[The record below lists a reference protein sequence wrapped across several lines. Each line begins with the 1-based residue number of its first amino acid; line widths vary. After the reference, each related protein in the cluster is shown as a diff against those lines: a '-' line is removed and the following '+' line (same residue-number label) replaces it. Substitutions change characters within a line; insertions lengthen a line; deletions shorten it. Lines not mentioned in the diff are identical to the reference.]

1 MEKMLLLE
9 TERVRLET
17 LRVEGSA
24 PLVGV
29 TLGNLRVNEEEQD
42 ADWALKNGLI
52 DPAEYNDLLS
62 KAGLVPSDV
71 EFL

>member
-1 MEKMLLLE
+1 
-9 TERVRLET
+9 
-17 LRVEGSA
+17 VEGSA